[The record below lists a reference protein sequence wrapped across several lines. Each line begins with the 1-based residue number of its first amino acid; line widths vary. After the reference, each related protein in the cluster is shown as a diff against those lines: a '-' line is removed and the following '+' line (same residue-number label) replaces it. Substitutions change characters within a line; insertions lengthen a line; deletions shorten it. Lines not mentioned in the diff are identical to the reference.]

1 MKYTGQLILQ
11 LEDEGTLRKRLIFDG
26 ESKNYYRYTLT
37 LERLHSSST
46 GYSSSYTIPDKISN
60 LQSRLCVFQSEVMAM
75 KSFILEQF
83 LLTKEQQM
91 NFQLPVKLMVNL

>member
-1 MKYTGQLILQ
+1 MVKVKTTTVTFKLLNSFIPVAQDTPLA
-11 LEDEGTLRKRLIFDG
+11 TLF
-26 ESKNYYRYTLT
+26 
-37 LERLHSSST
+37 
-46 GYSSSYTIPDKISN
+46 PDKISN
-60 LQSRLCVFQSEVMAM
+60 LQSKLCVFQSEVMAM